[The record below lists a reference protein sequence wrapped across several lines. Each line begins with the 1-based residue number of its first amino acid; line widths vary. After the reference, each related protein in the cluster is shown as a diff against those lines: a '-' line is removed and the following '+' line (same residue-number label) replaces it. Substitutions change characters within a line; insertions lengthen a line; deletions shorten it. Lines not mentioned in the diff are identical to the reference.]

1 MTITDSIEEPS
12 LLSSPSPS
20 SNFSQPP
27 PRHFYVTVV
36 DRPHFKM
43 ETLVHLLGVAAR
55 RPALPIVVCCS
66 SRDQLDAVCSAVS
79 NLPFISLACLYS
91 DLAESNRNVI
101 LEEFRK
107 ATVRWNQIVNADQS
121 GGGGGSGGETGNNND
136 ESNANSNKTKSHM
149 IVATDACLP
158 LPVLGEAPVSARV
171 LINYELPSKE
181 TYLRRMAT
189 CLAADGIVINVV
201 GGGEVITLKNIG
213 ESSSL
218 VIAEMPINI
227 SEIL

>member
-1 MTITDSIEEPS
+1 MTITDSIEEPP

-36 DRPHFKM
+36 DRPHFKT
-43 ETLVHLLGVAAR
+43 ELLSA
-55 RPALPIVVCCS
+55 ALPCPLWFVAVLATSSTPSAPPSPTSPSFLLPVC
-66 SRDQLDAVCSAVS
+66 
-79 NLPFISLACLYS
+79 

-201 GGGEVITLKNIG
+201 GGGEVITLKTIE

>member
-1 MTITDSIEEPS
+1 MAVTDAIEE
-12 LLSSPSPS
+12 PSPS

-36 DRPHFKM
+36 DRLHFKM
-43 ETLVHLLGVAAR
+43 ELLPA
-55 RPALPIVVCCS
+55 ALPYPLWFVALLAINS
-66 SRDQLDAVCSAVS
+66 TPSAPPS
-79 NLPFISLACLYS
+79 PTSPSFLLPLC
-91 DLAESNRNVI
+91 DLAESDRNVI

-107 ATVRWNQIVNADQS
+107 ATVRWSQIVNAGQS
-121 GGGGGSGGETGNNND
+121 AGGGSGGETGNNND
-136 ESNANSNKTKSHM
+136 ESNTNNNKTKSHM
-149 IVATDACLP
+149 IVVTDACLP
-158 LPVLGEAPVSARV
+158 LLALGEAPVSARV

-201 GGGEVITLKNIG
+201 VGGEVITLKNIE

>member
-1 MTITDSIEEPS
+1 MAITDSSEEPI

-55 RPALPIVVCCS
+55 RPALPIVICCT

-91 DLAESNRNVI
+91 DLAESSRNVI

-107 ATVRWNQIVNADQS
+107 ATVRWSQIVNADQS
-121 GGGGGSGGETGNNND
+121 GGGGGGGNGGETGDNNG
-136 ESNANSNKTKSHM
+136 ESVVLLTSIVVEFFCISFQNAGDSKL
-149 IVATDACLP
+149 VQALLPFYADAWL
-158 LPVLGEAPVSARV
+158 
-171 LINYELPSKE
+171 
-181 TYLRRMAT
+181 
-189 CLAADGIVINVV
+189 LAWLQYVKICADGIVINVV
-201 GGGEVITLKNIG
+201 GGGEVITLKNIE
-213 ESSSL
+213 ESSNL